1 MKTSIDLYNDNIGKV
16 SLVDS
21 MGDDARAVN
30 AARVSFLKDDIRST
44 PQGPLNDKDA
54 KLIKFLLRHQ
64 HTSPFEHSS
73 LSVRVKVPLFIRS
86 QIMRHRTFSYNE
98 VSRRYTNENIEF
110 HIPHTLRQQ
119 SKSNLQCS
127 TEDAVFNNS
136 ALIKTMQNQVNSAYL
151 TYQKLLDGGVAREQA
166 RAVLPQNMYTS
177 FYMTGNLLNWIKFLR
192 LRLDPHAQP
201 EIQELGY
208 AVLTILKEVFPH
220 TAEILK
226 ELDVL

>member
-16 SLVDS
+16 SLIDY

-30 AARVSFLKDDIRST
+30 AARVSFLKDDIDT
-44 PQGPLNDKDA
+44 QHDHLNDKDT

-98 VSRRYTNENIEF
+98 VSRRYTHENIQF
-110 HIPHTLRQQ
+110 HIPHTLRKQ

-127 TEDAVFNNS
+127 TGEVVFNND
-136 ALIKTMQNQVNSAYL
+136 ALIKTMQDHVNSAFV
-151 TYQKLLDGGVAREQA
+151 TYQKLLDGGVSREQA
-166 RAVLPQNMYTS
+166 RAVLPQSMYTS

-192 LRLDPHAQP
+192 LRLDPHSQP
-201 EIQELGY
+201 ELQELGY
-208 AVLTILKEVFPH
+208 AILKIMETAFPS
-220 TAEILK
+220 TVEILK
-226 ELDVL
+226 ELDIL